1 MYNSLL
7 FIKLERQFN
16 FIVNS
21 RAIRIKAD
29 LNDKKTNY
37 LRQNDKIQLRITNYE
52 LKISVFN
59 SFKFVIRNL

>member
-21 RAIRIKAD
+21 RAIRVKAE
-29 LNDKKTNY
+29 LNDKKANY
-37 LRQNDKIQLRITNYE
+37 LRQNDKIQLRFTNYE